1 MELLGK
7 ITKKNDDLSYGFVS
21 VPKLGDIFFSKD
33 TSFSNTSFDD
43 ITIGQKVKITAVETS
58 RGLFATSF
66 QVVIEQ
72 QKQDRSEQFAN

>member
-1 MELLGK
+1 MELMGK

-33 TSFSNTSFDD
+33 TSFSNTSFAD
-43 ITIGQKVKITAVETS
+43 ISIGQKVKITAVETA

-66 QVVIEQ
+66 QIVVEA
-72 QKQDRSEQFAN
+72 QKKDKTEQFAN